1 MEFHFVRTLGRR
13 TREAVALT
21 LVCLPL
27 LSAAQV
33 TAKAAAPSLAG
44 PSLVQASKGAVF
56 EGRGYKPNTS
66 VSIAL
71 VAPNGVETQLT
82 VMVNGEGNVSYRLP
96 GGAAGQYKLSVLDSS
111 GKALASTNFMVVQ

>member
-1 MEFHFVRTLGRR
+1 MEFHIVRPLSRR
-13 TREAVALT
+13 AREAVALS

-27 LSAAQV
+27 LCAAQV
-33 TAKAAAPSLAG
+33 IAKAPVPSMAG
-44 PSLVQASKGAVF
+44 PSLVQASKGAMF

-71 VAPNGVETQLT
+71 QSPNGVETQVA
-82 VMVNGEGNVSYRLP
+82 VMVSAEGTVSYRLP